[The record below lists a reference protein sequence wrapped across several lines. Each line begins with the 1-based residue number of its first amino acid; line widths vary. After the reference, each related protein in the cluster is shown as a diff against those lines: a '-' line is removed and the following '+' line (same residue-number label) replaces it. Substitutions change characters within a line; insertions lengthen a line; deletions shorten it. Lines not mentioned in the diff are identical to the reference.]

1 MRNLLLSWP
10 FYLVLIYLLITS
22 SCNLDGG
29 VSSEQTLNN
38 TGNQKDIALLI
49 EQAYEVI
56 DKKEIA
62 YPYNM
67 EKANLLEKQL
77 ATTPSTNRM
86 IDTWFGYCQQLL
98 YAGKT
103 ERCIVELEKLSL
115 FIEQKKPGNPDACV
129 IPVLTSNLYTQ
140 KPATRQAIKI
150 YEDILRKHPKDK
162 ESIWL
167 LNLAYMVLG
176 EYPNKV
182 AEQWRI
188 PPEKF
193 QSTSPLEK
201 FHNIAAKAGVDDL
214 GLAGGCAF
222 DDFNNDGFMDIITA
236 TTDPNQFVKYFQNKG
251 NGTFEDL
258 SQVSNLGT
266 IIGGLNMTHADYNN
280 DGYLDVLILRGAWDE
295 ANGEIPNSLL
305 KNNGDGTFTD
315 VMLQHL
321 V

>member
-115 FIEQKKPGNPDACV
+115 FIEQKK
-129 IPVLTSNLYTQ
+129 
-140 KPATRQAIKI
+140 QA
-150 YEDILRKHPKDK
+150 
-162 ESIWL
+162 
-167 LNLAYMVLG
+167 
-176 EYPNKV
+176 
-182 AEQWRI
+182 
-188 PPEKF
+188 
-193 QSTSPLEK
+193 
-201 FHNIAAKAGVDDL
+201 
-214 GLAGGCAF
+214 
-222 DDFNNDGFMDIITA
+222 
-236 TTDPNQFVKYFQNKG
+236 
-251 NGTFEDL
+251 
-258 SQVSNLGT
+258 
-266 IIGGLNMTHADYNN
+266 
-280 DGYLDVLILRGAWDE
+280 
-295 ANGEIPNSLL
+295 
-305 KNNGDGTFTD
+305 GD
-315 VMLQHL
+315 
-321 V
+321 